1 MKKFLRYFMMVFV
14 SMVFI
19 ALTAGFTLAADKT
32 LAAPSGSPGKA
43 HNAEG
48 IKHYDMG
55 HWDVA
60 GNHFG
65 EAIMADKK
73 LAEAHY
79 NLALAFHNQGKHGN
93 ATPHFREALKLA
105 PDNPSIAG
113 SPILIKHLEK

>member
-1 MKKFLRYFMMVFV
+1 MKKFLRYFLIVLVSVVF
-14 SMVFI
+14 M
-19 ALTAGFTLAADKT
+19 ALTVSSTLAADKA

-60 GNHFG
+60 GKHFG

-79 NLALAFHNQGKHGN
+79 NLALALHNQALHGD

-105 PDNPSIAG
+105 SDNPSIAG
-113 SPILIKHLEK
+113 SPILINHLKK